1 MIRPVVSEKSSAR
14 LSFSLVRARVHTCVR
29 ALHML
34 ESVTSRRSCTGVR
47 ARARTRART
56 HARTH
61 AHATEPVLV
70 ASCASRC
77 FLLVRL
83 GDSKHSRGQTL
94 GAAALQDEDVG
105 GAWDEDIEGLP
116 SRRALSCT
124 LNTRAGSSS
133 LSCVSGGAISGAWD
147 ADVEGLLS

>member
-47 ARARTRART
+47 ARA

-77 FLLVRL
+77 FLLVRF